1 MLKLKHF
8 MVKVDWYIVK
18 MNRLFKINKFKN
30 LMDKVQNYQKKSF
43 FLIALALAISL
54 VSLKWI
60 LSYLYFDED
69 IVLRVINESYDS
81 AYYPIIKSFS
91 DLNFS
96 PSYSNTLTD
105 LSIISFPVISLFIN
119 SLFYKIIGIYSFIF
133 LEIICTTFFI
143 FIFYNIFIKLNFSTL
158 FSIIC
163 SLLLFVIPT
172 ILIDLAF
179 INIKTLDL
187 LVVNLQKF
195 YSMRFPRPI
204 ISNLFL
210 FSFIYF
216 LIDFFIKKENY
227 NKSFYILSTLM
238 GVTINV
244 FFYLFFIEFFIL
256 VIVFLLKFKK
266 NFIQIISNNFKHFF
280 ISLMIFLLFILIF
293 QLQLFYSE
301 PDYIQRLGV
310 FYLNASQ
317 KIILF
322 EYLENFFFGKKFI
335 FLFLLNTLF
344 YLIIKNKLIKI
355 FYLLFLSSI
364 LSPIFFFYIFNKG
377 VDYYHFFDWI
387 VITGFLFPVISSLHF
402 IDSKFLK
409 NNGLKNLLKFF
420 LILII
425 IYFNISNGVKF
436 KNNAEKFNYKRN
448 DINEVTNFINK
459 NRIFNNKNLE
469 ILSFNIPLTTWFILK
484 DFNNFSLVPLTFWTP
499 KKNET
504 LDKELISSIKFLDLD
519 KNDFYEIIKN
529 EKKSWRFKN
538 EFVYVFF
545 GRKYLANSLV
555 NFNSNLSDF
564 TEIEKKYILS
574 NSLII
579 THQVIIPKL
588 EIQRLLN
595 KFDEINTKINP
606 DVVILD
612 KNGYQKITDFK
623 NNNYCQVFSNKTFKI
638 YINKNKISK
647 CEFVKN

>member
-1 MLKLKHF
+1 
-8 MVKVDWYIVK
+8 
-18 MNRLFKINKFKN
+18 
-30 LMDKVQNYQKKSF
+30 MDKVQNSQKKTF
-43 FLIALALAISL
+43 FLIALTLGISL

-69 IVLRVINESYDS
+69 IVLRVINDSYDT

-91 DLNFS
+91 ELNLA
-96 PSYSNTLTD
+96 PSYSDSLNG

-133 LEIICTTFFI
+133 LEIICTAFFI
-143 FIFYNIFIKLNFSTL
+143 FIFHNIFIKLNFSTF

-163 SLLLFVIPT
+163 SLLLFAIPT

-187 LVVNLQKF
+187 LIVNLQKF

-216 LIDFFIKKENY
+216 VIDFFIKKENY

-244 FFYLFFIEFFIL
+244 FFYLFFIEFFL
-256 VIVFLLKFKK
+256 FFIVFLVKFKK
-266 NFIQIISNNFKHFF
+266 NFTKIISNNFKHFLN
-280 ISLMIFLLFILIF
+280 SLIIFVLFVVIF

-310 FYLNASQ
+310 FYLDASQ
-317 KIILF
+317 KIIIF

-335 FLFLLNTLF
+335 FLFLLNTAL

-377 VDYYHFFDWI
+377 VDYYHFFDWV
-387 VITGFLFPVISSLHF
+387 VITGFLFPLITSLYF
-402 IDSKFLK
+402 IESKFLRLLK
-409 NNGLKNLLKFF
+409 NIDLKNLLSFF
-420 LILII
+420 LVLII
-425 IYFNISNGVKF
+425 VYFNISNGVKF

-459 NRIFNNKNLE
+459 NLIFKDKNLE
-469 ILSFNIPLTTWFILK
+469 ILSFDIPLTTWFLLK
-484 DFNNFSLVPLTFWTP
+484 DYKNFSLIPLTFWTP
-499 KKNET
+499 KENET
-504 LDKELISSIKFLDLD
+504 LEKELISSIKFLDLD

-555 NFNSNLSDF
+555 NFNNNLSDF

-574 NSLII
+574 NNLIN

-588 EIQRLLN
+588 ELQRLLN
-595 KFDEINTKINP
+595 KFDKIKTKINP
-606 DVVILD
+606 DIVILD
-612 KNGYQKITDFK
+612 KNGYHKTTDLK
-623 NNNYCQVFSNKTFKI
+623 NNNYCKVFNNATFKI
-638 YINKNKISK
+638 YINKKK
-647 CEFVKN
+647 MRECEFVKN